1 MGYKSTKDIIKFV
14 NNYRINHGVLKDE
27 KEIERFIG
35 ELQSII
41 SEMDFTVP
49 DDVTV
54 IGYTGKSNG
63 VVAWKIS
70 TKRGFEFRV
79 ISSVDEFNMDGPW
92 GLYVRHIYNDYKDS
106 MYIMNKSGREDC
118 SYGVLYFDDMQTN
131 SVKSYLNNYFDL
143 KPMDR
148 KFIDKETYDDVMFK
162 MFDEK
167 NYVAGYNDGD
177 RFAMYVSD
185 ICISYGGNPYM
196 KLNSVTVDDDRVYL
210 DAQMCLYDDQTGT
223 IPYKYLGVV
232 FIPVDENICEI
243 EGKIGDVDE

>member
-1 MGYKSTKDIIKFV
+1 MK
-14 NNYRINHGVLKDE
+14 RIVLG
-27 KEIERFIG
+27 ILLSMILLCFNG
-35 ELQSII
+35 CGASNVL
-41 SEMDFTVP
+41 VP
-49 DDVTV
+49 DKIAVSRYVKTNIPEEVRCIAHNKYKGADTKSSEN
-54 IGYTGKSNG
+54 IYTY
-63 VVAWKIS
+63 IS

-196 KLNSVTVDDDRVYL
+196 KLNSVNVDDDRVYL
-210 DAQMCLYDDQTGT
+210 NAQMCLYDDQTGT